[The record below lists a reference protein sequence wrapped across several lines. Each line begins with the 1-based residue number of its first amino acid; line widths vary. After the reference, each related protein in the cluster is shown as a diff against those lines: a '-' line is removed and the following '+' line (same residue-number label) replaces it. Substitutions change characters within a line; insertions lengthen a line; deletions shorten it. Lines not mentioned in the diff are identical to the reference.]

1 MYWKDFL
8 KAIIDEMPSRDDT
21 RIYIHEHKEDDE
33 VDCYE
38 IISISNEGSNDSIS
52 INIKKV
58 D

>member
-21 RIYIHEHKEDDE
+21 HIYIHERKDDDE
-33 VDCYE
+33 VDCYK
-38 IISISNEGSNDSIS
+38 IINISNEGSNDSIS